1 MGFLTGIEIRRRI
14 SIGDLKI
21 HSLDPDEPFSVDNQ
35 VTEDA
40 VDLRLAP
47 AGLVLR
53 QDVESIDYVNDDL
66 DKLYDIIEIPATGY
80 VLPPHEVLLTQSLE
94 AICLPADILG
104 LVVTRSSFARLGLLV
119 NCLAPKSPPG
129 IKWAFPLQL
138 VNISRVPLTIYPFTS
153 VAQLILSE
161 MSGEPIGY
169 RGKFQDSYTVTP
181 PLFSAREKQ
190 SIGARNPHETLRTF
204 HIIARDALNQQGTS
218 RPANTEGV
226 HLPAEDSASRR
237 RRSVDLAILTLSTL
251 AAIGFGIAGNIIS
264 GGKIDYWQGVSLVL
278 LLLLSAA
285 CTAAALLLQ
294 ASQSRRRR

>member
-1 MGFLTGIEIRRRI
+1 M
-14 SIGDLKI
+14 
-21 HSLDPDEPFSVDNQ
+21 DNQ

-53 QDVESIDYVNDDL
+53 QDVESIDYVFDDL
-66 DKLYDIIEIPATGY
+66 ESLYDIIEIPAVGY
-80 VLPPHEVLLTQSLE
+80 VLPPNEVLLTQSLE
-94 AICLPADILG
+94 AICLPADLLG

-119 NCLAPKSPPG
+119 NRLAPKSPPG

-161 MSGEPIGY
+161 MRGEPVGY

-204 HIIARDALNQQGTS
+204 HIIARDALNQQAPPARPTPMRRGRPYLRSDRPTS
-218 RPANTEGV
+218 AG
-226 HLPAEDSASRR
+226 DSSTW
-237 RRSVDLAILTLSTL
+237 RS
-251 AAIGFGIAGNIIS
+251 
-264 GGKIDYWQGVSLVL
+264 W
-278 LLLLSAA
+278 
-285 CTAAALLLQ
+285 
-294 ASQSRRRR
+294 R